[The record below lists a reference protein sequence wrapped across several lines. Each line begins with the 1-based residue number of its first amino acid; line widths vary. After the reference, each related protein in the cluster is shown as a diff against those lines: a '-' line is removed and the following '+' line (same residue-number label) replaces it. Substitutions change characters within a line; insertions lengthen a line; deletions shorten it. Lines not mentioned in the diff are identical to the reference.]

1 MQASVSSVF
10 NPKKRRVI
18 LPARLLFFVLHNTLR
33 KSLKNDKT
41 RHMSPSTKGPRKP
54 KPTPV
59 G

>member
-1 MQASVSSVF
+1 MQASVSSVI

-33 KSLKNDKT
+33 KSLKMTT